1 MKKLL
6 TLIITFMLVLLL
18 VTVSG
23 CGSLLGLFTDTEQK
37 PNNIT
42 PTDNLMQTDDEE
54 TGAQDIANGSSSES
68 DDFINNQIDENQQN
82 GTENEDV
89 SDDTPSGSGGRLFG
103 GGNSI
108 EDDADIPN
116 NGIPPSVVPPFENH
130 RGDRGFFYT
139 VSDDYVV
146 GMVNYGDYQIYG
158 LLNFENGIVVS
169 IMEKTV
175 YEDEFTAMRKTSNI
189 LDEIRIDNVV
199 YSLPVTNKD
208 EHFII
213 GMTLWKIFDGKW
225 PPYFVYD
232 ILFFSKDVKDIPHY
246 EYDENGYFIVFNQ
259 VDNPVYRVNN

>member
-1 MKKLL
+1 MKRLL
-6 TLIITFMLVLLL
+6 SIIITLILILLL
-18 VTVSG
+18 ATVSG
-23 CGSLLGLFTDTEQK
+23 CGSLLGLHSGTEQRT
-37 PNNIT
+37 NNT
-42 PTDNLMQTDDEE
+42 NPSNNLMQTDDEKAG
-54 TGAQDIANGSSSES
+54 TQDITSDTSSES
-68 DDFINNQIDENQQN
+68 DDLINNQNDNKQN
-82 GTENEDV
+82 RTESEDV
-89 SDDTPSGSGGRLFG
+89 SDNTSSGSGGRLFG
-103 GGNSI
+103 SGNSI
-108 EDDADIPN
+108 EDDEDIPN
-116 NGIPPSVVPPFENH
+116 NGTPPSVVPPFENH